1 LLLFKIILLIPL
13 MTIQE
18 TREAAI
24 CVKWLYQNARDLQ
37 YTCPGNDRVIHIVDV
52 DDLTKKR
59 ANFRAFKLSTEGAAI
74 YQQWGTNTSQ
84 RFHQAASNLNAF
96 LKTGACHK

>member
-1 LLLFKIILLIPL
+1 

-37 YTCPGNDRVIHIVDV
+37 YTCPGTAEVIHLVDV
-52 DDLTKKR
+52 DNLTKKR
-59 ANFRAFKLSTEGAAI
+59 ANFRAFKLSTEGAAL
-74 YQQWGTNTSQ
+74 YQSWGTHTSR
-84 RFHQAASNLNAF
+84 RFHQAANNLNAY
-96 LKTGACHK
+96 LKTGTCRKFVV